1 MKKTTLLAAAIAG
14 LSFSQTSMAEVFAF
28 IEMPMT
34 PSQEAVT
41 IPTSTPVPD
50 SLGYGRITAFYDDT
64 SKVLTYNVNWKLQD
78 DAVPVI
84 REGGNNH
91 FHGPADV
98 GTSAGVVLALPDLPE
113 TNSGNVSGSITL
125 TEEQVVAIEAEL
137 LAGRMYYNI
146 HSTLANGGEIR
157 GQLIQTR
164 EDARNAIYQNAQVTL
179 TNVLVPGLQGAQVY
193 DAVLNLVDG
202 VFVLTTATPLR

>member
-1 MKKTTLLAAAIAG
+1 MMPFP
-14 LSFSQTSMAEVFAF
+14 SFERAE
-28 IEMPMT
+28 
-34 PSQEAVT
+34 
-41 IPTSTPVPD
+41 
-50 SLGYGRITAFYDDT
+50 
-64 SKVLTYNVNWKLQD
+64 TY
-78 DAVPVI
+78 
-84 REGGNNH
+84 
-91 FHGPADV
+91 
-98 GTSAGVVLALPDLPE
+98 
-113 TNSGNVSGSITL
+113 SGNVSGSITL

-157 GQLIQTR
+157 GQLIQNR
-164 EDARNAIYQNAQVTL
+164 EDARNAIYQNSQVTL

>member
-14 LSFSQTSMAEVFAF
+14 LSFSHASMAEVFAF
-28 IEMPMT
+28 IEMPLT

-41 IPTSTPVPD
+41 TPTPTPAPD
-50 SLGYGRITAFYDDT
+50 SMGYGRITVFYDNT
-64 SKVLTYNVNWKLQD
+64 TKVLTYNVNWKLQD
-78 DAVPVI
+78 NAVPII

-98 GTSAGVVLALPDLPE
+98 GTSAGIVLALPDLPE
-113 TNSGNVSGSITL
+113 TNTGNVSGSVIL
-125 TEEQVVAIEAEL
+125 TEEQVAAIETEL

-146 HSTLANGGEIR
+146 HSTLASGGEIR
-157 GQLIQTR
+157 GQLLQNR
-164 EDARNAIYQNAQVTL
+164 DDARNAIYQNSQVTL
-179 TNVLVPGLQGAQVY
+179 TNVLVPGIQGPQTY
-193 DAVLNLVDG
+193 DAVLELVNG